1 MIREDLTGNAPN
13 AMAEISAA
21 NGFVFQSRISRGGLT
36 TSVKGFA
43 GTVPQWVRLVRSG
56 NTLSGYYSATGTTW
70 TAMGSSNVPMAAHVY
85 VGLALTSHNA
95 SALANAT
102 FTDATVTS
110 TATNRAPTLTQPAN
124 QTSAEG
130 ATVSMQLVGS
140 DPDGNPLTYSVTN
153 LPASLTVNATTGV
166 ISGTLTFT
174 SAGTYSVNASVSDGT
189 LSNSKTFSWTVA
201 DVNQGPGI
209 SSLSPTSGPVG
220 TAVTINGANFGAT
233 QGASSVKFNGTAATP
248 TNWSAGSI
256 VVPVPTGATTG
267 NLIVTVNGVASN
279 AVPFTVTTTS
289 SLPAPW
295 QSQDVGGPARSG
307 QASYSAGTF
316 SVTGAG
322 VDIWDA
328 SDQFRF
334 VYQTLDGDGTI
345 IARVASLQ
353 AADPW
358 TKAGVMIREDL
369 TGNAP
374 NAVAQVTSA
383 NGMIFQ
389 SRATRGATSTSIKG
403 FAGSAPQWIRVV
415 RAGNILSGYYSANGT
430 TWILMGS
437 FTVTMPTHIYVGL
450 SVTSHNPSATA
461 TATFSDVSVS
471 AGATSQTMASG
482 AMEVRA
488 PQMASSA
495 VPGVDV
501 SAVRSIRARTLR
513 NYSALGELDS
523 FTGRPSR
530 DALRQPAVTLRQAPS
545 LDVSPG

>member
-1 MIREDLTGNAPN
+1 
-13 AMAEISAA
+13 
-21 NGFVFQSRISRGGLT
+21 
-36 TSVKGFA
+36 
-43 GTVPQWVRLVRSG
+43 
-56 NTLSGYYSATGTTW
+56 
-70 TAMGSSNVPMAAHVY
+70 
-85 VGLALTSHNA
+85 
-95 SALANAT
+95 
-102 FTDATVTS
+102 
-110 TATNRAPTLTQPAN
+110 
-124 QTSAEG
+124 
-130 ATVSMQLVGS
+130 
-140 DPDGNPLTYSVTN
+140 
-153 LPASLTVNATTGV
+153 
-166 ISGTLTFT
+166 
-174 SAGTYSVNASVSDGT
+174 
-189 LSNSKTFSWTVA
+189 
-201 DVNQGPGI
+201 
-209 SSLSPTSGPVG
+209 
-220 TAVTINGANFGAT
+220 VTINGANFGAT

-279 AVPFTVTTTS
+279 AVPFTVTTAT
-289 SLPAPW
+289 LPAPW
-295 QSQDVGGPARSG
+295 QTQDVGNPTITG
-307 QASYSAGTF
+307 QATASGGSF

-389 SRATRGATSTSIKG
+389 SRATRGATSTSVKG

-482 AMEVRA
+482 AMAVLA
-488 PQMASSA
+488 PQMAGSA

-501 SAVRSIRARTLR
+501 SAVRSIRARTLW
-513 NYSALGELDS
+513 NHSALADLARQTPLEGVGVLYRAAESRRSASASGDPETGAEPRR
-523 FTGRPSR
+523 FTRVMAMPMNA
-530 DALRQPAVTLRQAPS
+530 DARYVYAIATSVHCGCVAIATMPAATKIRTV
-545 LDVSPG
+545 